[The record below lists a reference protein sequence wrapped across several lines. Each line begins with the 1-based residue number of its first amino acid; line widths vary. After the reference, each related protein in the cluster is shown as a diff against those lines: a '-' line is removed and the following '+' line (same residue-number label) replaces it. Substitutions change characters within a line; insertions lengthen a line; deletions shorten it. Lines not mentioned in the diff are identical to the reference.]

1 MKFFCVEGKI
11 LVNTTEAEKTEY
23 LLYYKSTHKMILQFK
38 ELNPK

>member
-11 LVNTTEAEKTEY
+11 LLNTTEAEKTEY
-23 LLYYKSTHKMILQFK
+23 LLQYKSTQKMVLQFK